1 LNPDREFFPLHP
13 EQLAAA
19 SDEALRATVDAAQVV
34 PLLCA
39 LALLTDDPEL
49 LSARFTPH
57 NDIPPEGP
65 RLQGGLSEP
74 VLAEARS
81 LALEHL
87 RRLRDSADVAE
98 RPVNPATLE
107 RTIAFATGGQDES
120 LRALIGRE
128 LDIPHDA
135 DAPGWRIQDL
145 APGRSF
151 RVAVIGAGMS
161 GILCAHRLRQA
172 GIACDV
178 FEKGRDVGGTWL
190 ENSYPG
196 CRLDTPNFAYSYSF
210 AQNPYWPE
218 EFSGRDAILEYYIT
232 LASRMGL
239 RELIQLETEVLSAT
253 YDETRCLW
261 ILLIRNGAGEERCEE
276 FNAVVSAVGQLN
288 RPGFPALPGIDSFAG
303 EAWHTARW
311 RHDVDLG
318 GKRVGVIGTGASAY
332 QVVPTILPE
341 VDSLTVFQRNPPW
354 MLPTPNYHNRITA
367 PHQWLLATLPHYSAW
382 HRFFQVWITLA
393 GRWDLARVDPD
404 FHHPISVSAGNEALR
419 QALLRNLEKR
429 YSDRPDLLATQTP
442 AYPPGAKRMLR
453 DNGVWSA
460 ALKDRRTTLET
471 RPIAAITPS
480 GVRMQGGSE
489 QEFDVLIYATGFRA
503 EEFLMPMRVV
513 GEKGRDLHEWW
524 QGDARAYLG
533 SCMPGFP
540 NLFCMYGPNTNLAVH
555 GSTILFAES
564 SANYIVKCLR
574 LLLEGDHQALS
585 VTEEAFDDFNRMID
599 RENALMAWGASS
611 VSSWYKN
618 ALGRVSQNW
627 PLPLK
632 DFVIM
637 TEAPDPSHFRFSPL
651 G

>member
-1 LNPDREFFPLHP
+1 MNPDREFFPLHP

-19 SDEALRATVDAAQVV
+19 SDEALRAAVDAAQVV

-39 LALLTDDPEL
+39 LALLTDDPEVL
-49 LSARFTPH
+49 DARFTPH

-74 VLAEARS
+74 ALAEARS

-87 RRLRDSADVAE
+87 RRLRDSADAAE
-98 RPVNPATLE
+98 RPINPATLE
-107 RTIAFATGGQDES
+107 STIAFATGDQDGS
-120 LRALIGRE
+120 LRALIARE

-135 DAPGWRIQDL
+135 GAPGWRIQDI
-145 APGRSF
+145 APGRPF

-172 GIACDV
+172 GIAYDV

-210 AQNPYWPE
+210 AQNPYWPN
-218 EFSGRDAILEYYIT
+218 EFSGRDAILQYYVT
-232 LASRMGL
+232 LASRMGV
-239 RELIQLETEVLSAT
+239 RERIQLEAEVLSAS
-253 YDETRCLW
+253 YDDKRCLW
-261 ILLIRNGAGEERCEE
+261 TLLIRNAAGEERREE
-276 FNAVVSAVGQLN
+276 FNALISAVGQLN
-288 RPGFPALPGIDSFAG
+288 RPRFPELPGIDSFAG
-303 EAWHTARW
+303 SAWHTARW
-311 RHDVDLG
+311 RHDVDLS

-332 QVVPTILPE
+332 QVIPTILPE
-341 VDSLTVFQRNPPW
+341 VNSLTVFQRNPPW
-354 MLPTPNYHNRITA
+354 MLPTPNYHNAISE
-367 PHQWLLATLPHYSAW
+367 PHQWLLATLPHYATW
-382 HRFFQVWITLA
+382 HRFFQVWVTLA
-393 GRWDLARVDPD
+393 GRWDLVRVDPD
-404 FHHPISVSAGNEALR
+404 YHHPISVSAGNEALR
-419 QALLRNLEKR
+419 QALLRHLEKR
-429 YSDRPDLLATQTP
+429 YADRPDLLATQTP

-453 DNGVWSA
+453 DNGVWSK
-460 ALKDRRTTLET
+460 ALKDQRTTLET
-471 RPIAAITPS
+471 SPIAAITPS
-480 GVRMQGGSE
+480 GVQMQDGS
-489 QEFDVLIYATGFRA
+489 QHEFDVIIYATGFRA

-513 GEKGRDLHEWW
+513 GEEGRDLHEWW
-524 QGDARAYLG
+524 QGNARAYLG

-564 SANYIVKCLR
+564 SANYIMKCLG
-574 LLLEGDHQALS
+574 LLLETDHQALS
-585 VTEEAFDDFNRMID
+585 VTDEAFDDFNVMID

-618 ALGRVSQNW
+618 SLGRVSQNW
-627 PLPLK
+627 PLPLR

-637 TEAPDPSHFRFSPL
+637 TDKPDPSHFRFSP
-651 G
+651 